1 MPRFHVEEIGA
12 VTREVE
18 AAVQG
23 LLPQLRSGAEPPS
36 RSPDVLAD
44 VLADPA
50 TVLLAACQ
58 GDRIVGLAVVAV
70 YHRLSGV
77 SAHLHDVVVDGGA
90 RGLGVGA
97 ALVEEAIEVARRRGA
112 SSLELTSAP
121 WRKAANRLY
130 PRLGFHR
137 RETNVYWL
145 KL

>member
-1 MPRFHVEEIGA
+1 MPRSFRVEEIGA

-23 LLPQLRSGAEPPS
+23 LLPQLRRGAEPP
-36 RSPDVLAD
+36 SPDVLAD

-58 GDRIVGLAVVAV
+58 GDRIVGLAMVAV

-112 SSLELTSAP
+112 YSLELTSAP
-121 WRKAANRLY
+121 WREAANRLY

>member
-1 MPRFHVEEIGA
+1 MPRSFHVEEIGA

-23 LLPQLRSGAEPPS
+23 LLPQLRRGAEPP
-36 RSPDVLAD
+36 SPDVLAD

-112 SSLELTSAP
+112 YSLELTSAP

>member
-1 MPRFHVEEIGA
+1 VPRSFRVEEIGA

-23 LLPQLRSGAEPPS
+23 LLPQLRRGAEPP
-36 RSPDVLAD
+36 SPDVLAD

-112 SSLELTSAP
+112 YSLELTSAP

>member
-1 MPRFHVEEIGA
+1 MPRSFRVEEIGA

-23 LLPQLRSGAEPPS
+23 LLPQLRRGAEPP
-36 RSPDVLAD
+36 SPDVLAD

-112 SSLELTSAP
+112 YSLELTSAP
-121 WRKAANRLY
+121 WREAANRLY

>member
-1 MPRFHVEEIGA
+1 MPRSFRVEEIGA

-23 LLPQLRSGAEPPS
+23 LLPQLRRGAEPP
-36 RSPDVLAD
+36 SPDVLAD

-112 SSLELTSAP
+112 YSLELTSAP

>member
-1 MPRFHVEEIGA
+1 MPRSFRVEEIRS
-12 VTREVE
+12 VTLEVE

-23 LLPQLRSGAEPPS
+23 LLPQLRRGAEPP
-36 RSPDVLAD
+36 SPDVLAD

-112 SSLELTSAP
+112 YSLELTSAP
-121 WRKAANRLY
+121 WREAANRLY

>member
-1 MPRFHVEEIGA
+1 MPRSFHVEEIGA

-23 LLPQLRSGAEPPS
+23 LLPQLRRGAEPP
-36 RSPDVLAD
+36 SPDVLAD

-70 YHRLSGV
+70 HHRLSGV

-112 SSLELTSAP
+112 YSLELTSAP

-145 KL
+145 RL

>member
-1 MPRFHVEEIGA
+1 VPRSFRVEEIGA

-23 LLPQLRSGAEPPS
+23 LLPQLRRGAEPP
-36 RSPDVLAD
+36 SPDVLAD

-58 GDRIVGLAVVAV
+58 GDRIVGLAMVAV

-112 SSLELTSAP
+112 YSLELTSAP
-121 WRKAANRLY
+121 WREAANRLY

>member
-1 MPRFHVEEIGA
+1 MPRSFHVEEVGA
-12 VTREVE
+12 ATREVE

-23 LLPQLRSGAEPPS
+23 LLPQLRRGAEPPS
-36 RSPDVLAD
+36 PEVVAV

-50 TVLLAACQ
+50 TVVLAACE

-90 RGLGVGA
+90 RGRGVGA
-97 ALVEEAIEVARRRGA
+97 ALVEQAIEVARRRGA
-112 SSLELTSAP
+112 YSLELTSAP
-121 WRKAANRLY
+121 WREAANRLY

>member
-1 MPRFHVEEIGA
+1 MPRSFRVEEIGA

-23 LLPQLRSGAEPPS
+23 LLPQLRRGAEPP
-36 RSPDVLAD
+36 SPDVLAD

-58 GDRIVGLAVVAV
+58 GDRIVGLAIVAV

-112 SSLELTSAP
+112 YSLELTSAP
-121 WRKAANRLY
+121 WREAANRLY

>member
-1 MPRFHVEEIGA
+1 VPRSFRVEEIGA

-23 LLPQLRSGAEPPS
+23 LLPQLRRGAEPP
-36 RSPDVLAD
+36 SPDVLAD

-58 GDRIVGLAVVAV
+58 GDRIVGLAIVAV

-112 SSLELTSAP
+112 YSLELTSAP
-121 WRKAANRLY
+121 WREAANRLY

>member
-1 MPRFHVEEIGA
+1 VPRSFHVEEIGA

-23 LLPQLRSGAEPPS
+23 LLPQLRRGAEPP
-36 RSPDVLAD
+36 SPDVLAD

-112 SSLELTSAP
+112 YSLELTSAP